1 MKRICLAWRRLWG
14 RGFSD
19 RRGEMKM
26 SARISL
32 LVILAFTI
40 FTGGKVSEVGAQAG
54 HAGHGLQETEKSQ
67 DLDIEALTM
76 DSIKKEGKM
85 VEVSPGT
92 VNISPER
99 QQMIG
104 VKIGTVERRHLEK
117 VIRTTGRVDYDEKR
131 LVTISTKIGG
141 WVEDLYVDFTGAY
154 VKKGQPLLT
163 IYSPE
168 LVSTQEEY
176 LVALRAREGFM
187 KSPFPEVASSGNSL
201 AESARRRLKLW
212 DISED
217 QIKALEQSG
226 QPQKTLT
233 LHSPY
238 EGFLLERMVYKGMN
252 VMPGMALFKLAD
264 LSVVWIY
271 ADIYE
276 YELPLIQLGQ
286 VAVVK
291 LTYLPAEIV
300 TGKVIYIYPS
310 LDPKSRTAK
319 VRLEFPNPKGRLKPE
334 MYADVSLKIDLG
346 EKLTV
351 PEGAVID
358 TGIRQVAF
366 IDKSSGYFE
375 PRAEKLGV
383 KVDDHYEVIEGLKP
397 GDRVVTSANFL
408 IDSESSFKEAVGGMA
423 GMDHGSHGK

>member
-1 MKRICLAWRRLWG
+1 
-14 RGFSD
+14 
-19 RRGEMKM
+19 MKM
-26 SARISL
+26 SARIGL
-32 LVILAFTI
+32 LVILTLVI
-40 FTGGKVSEVGAQAG
+40 FTGGKLSELGAQAG
-54 HAGHGLQETEKSQ
+54 HEGHGTQENKKSQ
-67 DLDIEALTM
+67 DMEGLTM
-76 DSIKKEGKM
+76 DSVKKEGKM
-85 VEVSPGT
+85 VELSPGT

-99 QQMIG
+99 QQLIG
-104 VKIGTVERRHLEK
+104 VKIGTVERRRLEK
-117 VIRTTGRVDYDEKR
+117 LIRTTGRVDYDEKR
-131 LVTISTKIGG
+131 LVTISLKIGG

-201 AESARRRLKLW
+201 TESARRRLKLW
-212 DISED
+212 DISDE

-238 EGFLLERMVYKGMN
+238 EGFLLERMVYRGMN

-276 YELPLIQLGQ
+276 HELPLIRLGQ
-286 VAVVK
+286 VASVK
-291 LTYLPAEIV
+291 LAYLPAETF

-346 EKLTV
+346 EKLAV

-366 IDKSSGYFE
+366 IDKGSGYFE
-375 PRAEKLGV
+375 PREVKLGV
-383 KVDDHYEVIEGLKP
+383 KVDDYYEVIEGLKP
-397 GDRVVTSANFL
+397 GERVVTSANFL
-408 IDSESSFKEAVGGMA
+408 IDSESKFKEAVGGA
-423 GMDHGSHGK
+423 GGEHGAHGK